1 MCTHGRIYFP
11 RFRNDQVQRLKTQFS
26 SPTLHLL
33 MYESSTHFR
42 ASSIISTYTILLLVL
57 LMFFNM
63 LLHKL
68 YLMTILFLWYSI
80 VLRYPIINWILS
92 HCNGNTVFY
101 PIPLWYSHDIPQN
114 SAEPM
119 AEHGTAVFQEEAN
132 PGPGANVLWKS
143 PRDTIGHPHSW
154 EKSWFYHQNPSKSYT
169 LC

>member
-1 MCTHGRIYFP
+1 MYPWPYLFSKISERPSPTVKNTIFLTNIASSDVRVLNPFP
-11 RFRNDQVQRLKTQFS
+11 RKLNNLNIHH
-26 SPTLHLL
+26 P
-33 MYESSTHFR
+33 STGSFN
-42 ASSIISTYTILLLVL
+42 VL
-57 LMFFNM
+57 FNM
-63 LLHKL
+63 LLHEL

-92 HCNGNTVFY
+92 HYNGNTVFY
-101 PIPLWYSHDIPQN
+101 PIPVWYSHDIPQN

>member
-11 RFRNDQVQRLKTQFS
+11 RFRNDQVQRLKTKFS

-33 MYESSTHFR
+33 MYESSTRFR
-42 ASSIISTYTILLLVL
+42 ASSIISTYAILLLVL

-63 LLHKL
+63 LHKL

-92 HCNGNTVFY
+92 HYNGNTVFY

-154 EKSWFYHQNPSKSYT
+154 QKSWFYHQNPSKSYT